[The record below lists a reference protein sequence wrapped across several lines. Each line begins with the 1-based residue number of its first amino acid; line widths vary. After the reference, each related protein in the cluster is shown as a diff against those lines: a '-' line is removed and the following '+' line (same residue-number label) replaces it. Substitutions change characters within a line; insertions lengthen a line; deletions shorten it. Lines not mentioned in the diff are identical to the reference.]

1 MIKINLNENAESR
14 SQHKAMQLVMQ
25 KLGRGLDKENAKQF
39 AENFVRKILRN
50 KFKILQGNKKLGK
63 FTCGITRL
71 WLDDCGSESNKQKI
85 EDFLEVV
92 NHNEEM
98 YKELDD
104 NFNDKSINELM
115 SQYKKEIDYFFHE
128 RESEELAGLT
138 NTGED
143 NEYTVVRIESFE
155 QAKKF
160 GNYVD
165 WCITYGENY
174 YNDYTED
181 GNVFYFLLRNGF
193 TRENP
198 DDYIPPKN
206 DDGYALSMIAVSV
219 EIGTSNIKT
228 CNTRRNRQ
236 LVGHDHQ
243 LDWVD
248 ISKMIGHNIKEM
260 IAHEEEGRY
269 NPFNFKQYMIYHK
282 SEDMFEFTNNVDK
295 QDIDAIL
302 KQINDAFY
310 RHEVLNNKENHESI
324 IKLHKGK
331 YVAFS
336 QLMMSCINRNP
347 EYMDLMGDVI
357 TKFYYN
363 KIENLCRK
371 LVKALL
377 NLEVWSADYDLE
389 TETRNDN
396 TSFGISKIKFTLSF
410 YGKEYDGYDE
420 DGEEVDIDDEMGFD
434 NQYARRIVKALAKK
448 SGILGD
454 WDEGNCRFSDVDE
467 FNFLIYEDVDDESYL
482 NTKDV
487 VQLLKNLVTYVDSG
501 EITNDIG

>member
-14 SQHKAMQLVMQ
+14 SQHKAIQLVMQ
-25 KLGRGLDKENAKQF
+25 KLNIDKEH
-39 AENFVRKILRN
+39 AEKLVRNDVRRT
-50 KFKILQGNKKLGK
+50 FKILQGNKKLGK
-63 FTCGITRL
+63 FTFGVTRL
-71 WLDDCGSESNKQKI
+71 WFDNLCSISNKEKI
-85 EDFLEVV
+85 MDFLVVV

-104 NFNDKSINELM
+104 NFNGKSINELM

-155 QAKKF
+155 QAERF
-160 GNYVD
+160 NNYVD
-165 WCITYGENY
+165 WCITYSKHY
-174 YNDYTED
+174 YKDYTED

-198 DDYIPPKN
+198 DDYIPAKN

-219 EIGTSNIKT
+219 EMGTSNIKT

-282 SEDMFEFTNNVDK
+282 SEDMFEFTDNVDK

-336 QLMMSCINRNP
+336 QLMTSCINRNH
-347 EYMDLMGDVI
+347 EYMDLMGDAI

-396 TSFGISKIKFTLSF
+396 TSFGISKIVFTLSC
-410 YGKEYDGYDE
+410 YGKEYDSYDG
-420 DGEEVDIDDEMGFD
+420 DGEEVDIDDEIEFD
-434 NQYARRIVKALAKK
+434 NKYLKRIVKALVKK
-448 SGILGD
+448 SGVLGD
-454 WDEGNCRFSDVDE
+454 WDESNSRNSDAE
-467 FNFLIYEDVDDESYL
+467 FKFLIYEDVDDESYL
-482 NTKDV
+482 NTKDT
-487 VQLLKNLVTYVDSG
+487 VQLLKKLVTYVDSG
-501 EITNDIG
+501 EITNDIGL